1 MSLVYIA
8 GYDGSDGSRAAVHA
22 TVALA
27 RAEHATVIAAHVHA
41 QVPPMYADVGMA
53 AGVEMYQELRHQ
65 GEELLSALDA
75 DGVDERVLLSGDPAH
90 ALHDLAID
98 RGASLLAIG
107 LTHREG
113 FDRLIAGSIATGLLH
128 GAPCP
133 VLTVPPGT
141 GSESPKVIAVAFDGR
156 PEAQRALET
165 ATRLSVALGSE
176 LLLLACFESP
186 ALAVSALGG
195 GLDVE
200 PDLQDAFSRVVQD
213 AAGGVADVAVST
225 RLLSGAPGPSIAEAT
240 RDGVDI
246 LVTGSRA
253 YGPLRSVIVGSVSRY
268 LVDHASCPVL
278 AIPRSAE
285 ADLDRE
291 PPSAHE

>member
-8 GYDGSDGSRAAVHA
+8 GYDGSDGSRAAVDA
-22 TVALA
+22 AIALA
-27 RAEHATVIAAHVHA
+27 RAEGAKVIAAHVHA

-53 AGVEMYQELRHQ
+53 AGVELYQELRRQ
-65 GEELLSALDA
+65 GEMLLEALDA
-75 DGVDERVLLSGDPAH
+75 EGVDERVLLSGDPAH
-90 ALHDLAID
+90 ALHDLAVD
-98 RGASLLAIG
+98 RGANLLAVG

-113 FDRLIAGSIATGLLH
+113 LDRLVAGSVAAGLLH

-141 GSESPKVIAVAFDGR
+141 TDAPPKVIAVAYDGR
-156 PEAQRALET
+156 PEATRALES
-165 ATRLSVALGSE
+165 ATRLAVALGSE
-176 LLLLACFESP
+176 LQLLACFESP

-213 AAGGVADVAVST
+213 AAGGVVEVPVST
-225 RLLSGAPGPSIAEAT
+225 KLLDGAPGPAIAEAT
-240 RDGVDI
+240 KEGVEL

-253 YGPLRSVIVGSVSRY
+253 YGPLRSVIVGSVSRH

-278 AIPRSAE
+278 VIPRSAE
-285 ADLDRE
+285 ADLDRDA
-291 PPSAHE
+291 PSADE